1 MIEQHWQLTRR
12 AFSNSPDPAF
22 VYKSSAFAEGFARL
36 LYDATELRGGLSLIT
51 GEIGCGKTMLAQALA
66 DRLAGTPNEVIE
78 LPYPKVTPV
87 QLLATVARGVGIDT
101 PPRGKLAV
109 IEALRARLAELHGN
123 GRRPVLVVDEAQ
135 LASPSLLEEIRL
147 LTNFEDRQD
156 KHLHVV
162 LLGQPELRARVRK
175 RPQIDQRVSL
185 RFHVEPM
192 EREDVRGYVE
202 HRLRVAGWKG
212 APPVFDDAAMT
223 VLAERSGGVPRRVN
237 TLATQGLFV
246 GAMQGLASIGGE
258 LMADVADDQE

>member
-1 MIEQHWQLTRR
+1 MIEDHWKLSRR
-12 AFSNSPDPAF
+12 AFANTPDPAF
-22 VYKSSAFAEGFARL
+22 VYRSPAFAEGFARL
-36 LYDATELRGGLSLIT
+36 VYDATELRGGLSLIT

-66 DRLAGTPNEVIE
+66 DGLADSPCDVIA
-78 LPYPKVTPV
+78 LPYPKVTPT
-87 QLLATVARGVGIDT
+87 QLLASVARAIGIDP

-109 IEALRARLAELHGN
+109 IVALGARLAQLHQN

-147 LTNFEDRQD
+147 LTNYEDRQD

-162 LLGQPELRARVRK
+162 LLGQPELRDRVRK

-192 EREDVRGYVE
+192 EPGDVRGYVE
-202 HRLRVAGWKG
+202 HRLRVAGWSGGPLFTDG
-212 APPVFDDAAMT
+212 ALT
-223 VLAERSGGVPRRVN
+223 TLATRSHGVPRRVN
-237 TLATQGLFV
+237 TLATQALFV
-246 GAMQGLASIGGE
+246 GAMRQLCQIDEE